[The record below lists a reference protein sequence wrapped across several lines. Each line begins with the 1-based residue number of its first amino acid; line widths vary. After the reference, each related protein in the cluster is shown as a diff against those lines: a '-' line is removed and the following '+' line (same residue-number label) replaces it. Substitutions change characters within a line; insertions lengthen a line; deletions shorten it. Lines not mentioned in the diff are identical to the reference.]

1 MRSGTHF
8 VLGLALCGAL
18 AAAGTV
24 SEAWDL
30 ATLSANGAKVADY
43 ALAHPTRANHR
54 DWTYGAFYA
63 GLTAFALAH
72 PERPYLDILR
82 QEGTNNAWRLDGGRP
97 FYAETHGIGQTWLE
111 LARVDDNL
119 EVAAPTR
126 AVFDYILENRS
137 RAPVVQRLP
146 NGTFSPNLLRWA
158 WSDALFMS
166 PPVWAKLAAL
176 TGEARYRDFLIG
188 EYRASAAR
196 LHDREMGLF
205 YRDYA
210 ARAKRSAHGAKVFW
224 GRGNGWVL
232 GGLPLV
238 LRELPPDLRTRP
250 FFLDLFR
257 GMSVKLKDLQRAD
270 GAWSPNLLDGRDPDL
285 PEMSATALFCFA
297 LAWGVN
303 NGLLDEADYVPCVR
317 RAWGALC
324 RAVTEEGTLGW
335 VQQAA
340 VGPSADF
347 DADSTAL
354 YAVGGYLLAATEIR
368 KYVVRAAHRDALLVT
383 VGPQP
388 RFGAVTV
395 AVPLADLALPVSV
408 TNLVVFDERDGAVVP
423 HQIVN
428 GKADGKTDRLL
439 FRTTLGACVPRRFW
453 VFADAALASGAT
465 NAAVAVDGLPGGDF
479 AYWRD
484 GRAFRAPREPAA
496 RRVRYAG
503 PVRTVV
509 EFEFQPV
516 DVGGG
521 ATVAERRTAM
531 RDRGARYVVCTS
543 SFTLSGAARLDGGPV
558 LALGER
564 GELTARPDLGWATAT
579 GCSARAAVS
588 TRSPAMLQGVGAGE
602 VALVRELPLDHPFV
616 WLYGTACDFTEAPAV
631 KVVKPIGLRPVNT
644 ERAEARGHGEWL

>member
-18 AAAGTV
+18 AATGTV

-111 LARVDDNL
+111 LARVDDDL
-119 EVAAPTR
+119 AVAAPTR

-196 LHDREMGLF
+196 LHDRETGLF
-205 YRDYA
+205 YRDYT

-238 LRELPPDLRTRP
+238 LRELPPDLRTRS

-257 GMSVKLKDLQRAD
+257 GMSAKVKTLQRAD

-303 NGLLDEADYVPCVR
+303 NGLLDEADYLPCVR

-324 RAVTEEGTLGW
+324 RAVSEEGRIGW

-340 VGPSADF
+340 VGPSANF
-347 DADSTAL
+347 GADSTAL

-368 KYVVRAAHRDALLVT
+368 KHVVRAAHRDAPLVT

-395 AVPLADLALPVSV
+395 EVPLADLALPVSV

-439 FRTTLGACVPRRFW
+439 FRTTLGACVPRRFQ

-479 AYWRD
+479 VYWHD
-484 GRAFRAPREPAA
+484 GRAIRAPREPAA
-496 RRVRYAG
+496 RRVRYVG

-521 ATVAERRTAM
+521 VTVEERRTAM

-579 GCSARAAVS
+579 GRSARAAVS

-644 ERAEARGHGEWL
+644 ERAEARGHGEWF

>member
-1 MRSGTHF
+1 MRKANRL

-18 AAAGTV
+18 AATGGV
-24 SEAWDL
+24 SEAWDP
-30 ATLSANGAKVADY
+30 ATLAANGAKVADY

-54 DWTYGAFYA
+54 DWTYGTFYA

-111 LARVDDNL
+111 LARVDDDPAA
-119 EVAAPTR
+119 AAPTR

-146 NGTFSPNLLRWA
+146 NGSFSPNLLRWA

-166 PPVWAKLAAL
+166 PPVWAKLAAF

-196 LHDREMGLF
+196 LYDREAGLF

-210 ARAKRSAHGAKVFW
+210 ARAKRSAHGAPVFW

-238 LRELPPDLRTRP
+238 LRELPPGLRTRP

-257 GMSVKLKDLQRAD
+257 GMSEKVKALQRAD

-303 NGLLDEADYVPCVR
+303 DGLLDEAEYLPCVR

-324 RAVTEEGTLGW
+324 RAVAEEGTLGW

-340 VGPSADF
+340 VGPSANF
-347 DADSTAL
+347 GAASTAL

-368 KYVVRAAHRDALLVT
+368 KYVVQAAHRDAPRVT

-395 AVPLADLALPVSV
+395 AVPLADLAPLPSV
-408 TNLVVFDERDGAVVP
+408 PHLVVFDERDGAVVP
-423 HQIVN
+423 HQVV
-428 GKADGKTDRLL
+428 DGGEGGALL
-439 FRTTLGACVPRRFW
+439 FRTTLGVDVPRRFR
-453 VFADAALASGAT
+453 VFADAALAPGAT
-465 NAAVAVDGLPGGDF
+465 NAVVAVDGLPGGDF

-484 GRAFRAPREPAA
+484 GRAFRAPRVPTA
-496 RRVRYAG
+496 RRVRCAG

-509 EFEFQPV
+509 ELDFPPV

-521 ATVAERRTAM
+521 VTVAERRTVT
-531 RDRGARYVVCTS
+531 RDRGARFAVCAS
-543 SFTLSGAARLDGGPV
+543 SFALSGAVRLDGGPV
-558 LALGER
+558 LALGEA
-564 GELTARPDLGWATAT
+564 GELAARPDLGWATAT
-579 GCSARAAVS
+579 GRSARAAVS
-588 TRSPAMLQGVGAGE
+588 TRSPAVLQGVGAGE

-616 WLYGTACDFTEAPAV
+616 WLHGVACDFVEAPAV
-631 KVVKPIGLRPVNT
+631 KVVRLN
-644 ERAEARGHGEWL
+644 E

>member
-1 MRSGTHF
+1 MRKANRL

-18 AAAGTV
+18 AATGGV
-24 SEAWDL
+24 SEAWDP
-30 ATLSANGAKVADY
+30 ATLAANGAKVADY

-54 DWTYGAFYA
+54 DWTYGTFYA

-111 LARVDDNL
+111 LARVDDDPAA
-119 EVAAPTR
+119 AAPTR

-146 NGTFSPNLLRWA
+146 NGSFSPNLLRWA

-196 LHDREMGLF
+196 LYDREAGLF

-210 ARAKRSAHGAKVFW
+210 ARAKRSAHGAPVFW

-238 LRELPPDLRTRP
+238 LRELPPGLRTRP

-257 GMSVKLKDLQRAD
+257 GMSEKVKALQRAD

-303 NGLLDEADYVPCVR
+303 DGLLDEAEYLPCVR

-324 RAVTEEGTLGW
+324 RAVAEEGTLGW

-340 VGPSADF
+340 VGPSANF
-347 DADSTAL
+347 GADSTAL

-368 KYVVRAAHRDALLVT
+368 KYVVQAAHRDAPRVT

-395 AVPLADLALPVSV
+395 AVPLADLAPLPSV
-408 TNLVVFDERDGAVVP
+408 PHLVVFDERDGAVVP
-423 HQIVN
+423 HQVV
-428 GKADGKTDRLL
+428 DGGEGGALL
-439 FRTTLGACVPRRFW
+439 FRTTLGVDVPRRFR
-453 VFADAALASGAT
+453 VFADAALAPGAT
-465 NAAVAVDGLPGGDF
+465 NAVVAVDGLPGGDF

-484 GRAFRAPREPAA
+484 GRAFRAPRVPTA
-496 RRVRYAG
+496 RRVRCAG

-509 EFEFQPV
+509 ELDFPPV

-521 ATVAERRTAM
+521 VTVAERRTVT
-531 RDRGARYVVCTS
+531 RDRGTRFAVCAS
-543 SFTLSGAARLDGGPV
+543 SFALSGAVRLDGGPV
-558 LALGER
+558 LALGEA
-564 GELTARPDLGWATAT
+564 GELAARPDLGWATAT
-579 GCSARAAVS
+579 GRSARAAVS
-588 TRSPAMLQGVGAGE
+588 TRSPAVLQGVGAGE

-616 WLYGTACDFTEAPAV
+616 WLHGVACDFVEAPAV
-631 KVVKPIGLRPVNT
+631 KVVKLN
-644 ERAEARGHGEWL
+644 E

>member
-1 MRSGTHF
+1 MRKANRL

-18 AAAGTV
+18 AATGGV
-24 SEAWDL
+24 SEAWDP
-30 ATLSANGAKVADY
+30 ATLAANGAKVADY

-54 DWTYGAFYA
+54 DWTYGTFYA

-111 LARVDDNL
+111 LARVDDDPAA
-119 EVAAPTR
+119 AAPTR

-146 NGTFSPNLLRWA
+146 NGSFSPNLLRWA

-166 PPVWAKLAAL
+166 PPVWAKLAAF

-196 LHDREMGLF
+196 LYDREAGLF

-210 ARAKRSAHGAKVFW
+210 ARAKRSAHGAPVFW

-238 LRELPPDLRTRP
+238 LRELPPGLRTRP

-257 GMSVKLKDLQRAD
+257 GMSEKVKSLQRAD

-303 NGLLDEADYVPCVR
+303 DGLLDEAEYLPCVR

-324 RAVTEEGTLGW
+324 RAVAEEGTLGW

-340 VGPSADF
+340 VGPSANF
-347 DADSTAL
+347 GAASTAL

-368 KYVVRAAHRDALLVT
+368 KYVVQAAHRDAPRVT

-395 AVPLADLALPVSV
+395 AVPLADLAPLPSV
-408 TNLVVFDERDGAVVP
+408 PHLVVFDERDGAVVP
-423 HQIVN
+423 HQVV
-428 GKADGKTDRLL
+428 DGGEGGALL
-439 FRTTLGACVPRRFW
+439 FRTTLGVDVPRRFR
-453 VFADAALASGAT
+453 VFADAALAPGAT
-465 NAAVAVDGLPGGDF
+465 NAVVAVDGLPGGDF

-484 GRAFRAPREPAA
+484 GRAFRAPRVPTA
-496 RRVRYAG
+496 RRVRCAG

-509 EFEFQPV
+509 ELDFPPV

-521 ATVAERRTAM
+521 VTVAERRTVT
-531 RDRGARYVVCTS
+531 RDRGARFAVCAS
-543 SFTLSGAARLDGGPV
+543 SFALSGAVRLDGGPV
-558 LALGER
+558 LALGEA
-564 GELTARPDLGWATAT
+564 GELAARPDLGWATAT
-579 GCSARAAVS
+579 GRSARAAVS
-588 TRSPAMLQGVGAGE
+588 TRSPAVLQGVGAGE

-616 WLYGTACDFTEAPAV
+616 WLHGVACDFVEAPAV
-631 KVVKPIGLRPVNT
+631 KVVKLN
-644 ERAEARGHGEWL
+644 E

>member
-1 MRSGTHF
+1 MRKANRL

-18 AAAGTV
+18 AATGGV
-24 SEAWDL
+24 SEAWDP
-30 ATLSANGAKVADY
+30 ATLAANGAKVADY

-54 DWTYGAFYA
+54 DWTYGTFYA

-111 LARVDDNL
+111 LARVDNDPAA
-119 EVAAPTR
+119 AAPTR

-146 NGTFSPNLLRWA
+146 NGSFSPNLLRWA

-196 LHDREMGLF
+196 LYDREAGLF

-210 ARAKRSAHGAKVFW
+210 ARAKRSAHGAPVFW

-238 LRELPPDLRTRP
+238 LRELPPGLRTRP

-257 GMSVKLKDLQRAD
+257 GMSEKVKALQRAD

-303 NGLLDEADYVPCVR
+303 GGLLDEAEYLPCVR

-324 RAVTEEGTLGW
+324 RSVAEEGTLGW

-340 VGPSADF
+340 VGPSANF
-347 DADSTAL
+347 GADSTAL

-368 KYVVRAAHRDALLVT
+368 KYVVQAAHRDAPRVT

-395 AVPLADLALPVSV
+395 AVPLADLAPLPSV
-408 TNLVVFDERDGAVVP
+408 PHLVVFDERDGAVVP
-423 HQIVN
+423 HQVV
-428 GKADGKTDRLL
+428 DGGEGGALL
-439 FRTTLGACVPRRFW
+439 FRTTLGVDVPRRFR
-453 VFADAALASGAT
+453 VFADAALAPGAT
-465 NAAVAVDGLPGGDF
+465 NAVVAVEGLPGGDF

-484 GRAFRAPREPAA
+484 GRAFRAPRVPAA
-496 RRVRYAG
+496 RRVRCAG

-509 EFEFQPV
+509 ELDFPPI

-521 ATVAERRTAM
+521 VTVAERRTVT
-531 RDRGARYVVCTS
+531 RDRGARFAVCAS
-543 SFTLSGAARLDGGPV
+543 SFALSGAVRLDGGPV
-558 LALGER
+558 LALGEA
-564 GELTARPDLGWATAT
+564 GELAARPDLGWATAT
-579 GCSARAAVS
+579 GRSARAAVS
-588 TRSPAMLQGVGAGE
+588 TRSPAVLQGVGAGE

-616 WLYGTACDFTEAPAV
+616 WLHGVACDFVEAPAV
-631 KVVKPIGLRPVNT
+631 KVVKLN
-644 ERAEARGHGEWL
+644 E

>member
-1 MRSGTHF
+1 MRKANRL

-18 AAAGTV
+18 AATGGV
-24 SEAWDL
+24 SEAWDP
-30 ATLSANGAKVADY
+30 ATLAANGAKVADY

-54 DWTYGAFYA
+54 DWTYGTFYA

-111 LARVDDNL
+111 LARVDDDPTA
-119 EVAAPTR
+119 AAPTR

-146 NGTFSPNLLRWA
+146 NGSFSPNLLRWA

-196 LHDREMGLF
+196 LYDREAGLF

-210 ARAKRSAHGAKVFW
+210 ARAKRSAHGAPVFW

-238 LRELPPDLRTRP
+238 LRELPPGLRTRP

-257 GMSVKLKDLQRAD
+257 GMSEKVKALQRAD

-303 NGLLDEADYVPCVR
+303 DGLLDEAEYLPCVR

-324 RAVTEEGTLGW
+324 RAVAEEGTLGW

-340 VGPSADF
+340 VGPSANF
-347 DADSTAL
+347 GADSTAL

-368 KYVVRAAHRDALLVT
+368 KYVVQAAHRDAPRVT

-395 AVPLADLALPVSV
+395 AVPLADLAPLPSV
-408 TNLVVFDERDGAVVP
+408 PHLVVFDERDGAVVP
-423 HQIVN
+423 HQVV
-428 GKADGKTDRLL
+428 DGGEGGALL
-439 FRTTLGACVPRRFW
+439 FRTTLGVDVPRRFR
-453 VFADAALASGAT
+453 VFADAALAPGAT
-465 NAAVAVDGLPGGDF
+465 NAVVAVDGLPGGDF

-484 GRAFRAPREPAA
+484 GRAFRAPRVPTA
-496 RRVRYAG
+496 RRVRCAG

-509 EFEFQPV
+509 ELDFPPV

-521 ATVAERRTAM
+521 VTVAERRTVT
-531 RDRGARYVVCTS
+531 RDRGTRFAVCAS
-543 SFTLSGAARLDGGPV
+543 SFALSGAVRLDGGPV
-558 LALGER
+558 LALGEA
-564 GELTARPDLGWATAT
+564 GELAARPDLGWATAT
-579 GCSARAAVS
+579 GRSARAAVS
-588 TRSPAMLQGVGAGE
+588 TRSPAVLQGVGAGE

-616 WLYGTACDFTEAPAV
+616 WLHGVACDFVEAPAV
-631 KVVKPIGLRPVNT
+631 KVVKLN
-644 ERAEARGHGEWL
+644 E

>member
-1 MRSGTHF
+1 MRKANRL

-18 AAAGTV
+18 AATGGV
-24 SEAWDL
+24 SEAWDP
-30 ATLSANGAKVADY
+30 ATLAANGAKVADY

-54 DWTYGAFYA
+54 DWTYGTFYA

-72 PERPYLDILR
+72 PERLYLDILR

-111 LARVDDNL
+111 LARVDDDPAA
-119 EVAAPTR
+119 AAPTR

-146 NGTFSPNLLRWA
+146 NGSFSPNLLRWA

-196 LHDREMGLF
+196 LYDREAGLF

-210 ARAKRSAHGAKVFW
+210 ARAKRSAHGAPVFW

-238 LRELPPDLRTRP
+238 LRELPPGLRTRP

-257 GMSVKLKDLQRAD
+257 GMSEKVKALQRAD

-303 NGLLDEADYVPCVR
+303 DGLLDEAEYLPCVR

-324 RAVTEEGTLGW
+324 RAVAEEGTLGW

-340 VGPSADF
+340 VGPSANF
-347 DADSTAL
+347 GADSTAL

-368 KYVVRAAHRDALLVT
+368 KYVVQAAHRDAPRVT

-395 AVPLADLALPVSV
+395 AVPLADLAPLPSV
-408 TNLVVFDERDGAVVP
+408 PHLVVFDERDGAVVP
-423 HQIVN
+423 HQVV
-428 GKADGKTDRLL
+428 DGGEGGAPGALL
-439 FRTTLGACVPRRFW
+439 FRTTLGVDVPRRFR
-453 VFADAALASGAT
+453 VFADAALAPGAT
-465 NAAVAVDGLPGGDF
+465 NAVVAVDGLPGGDF

-484 GRAFRAPREPAA
+484 GRAFRAPRVPTA
-496 RRVRYAG
+496 RRVRCAG

-509 EFEFQPV
+509 ELDFPPV
-516 DVGGG
+516 DVGEGV
-521 ATVAERRTAM
+521 TVAERRTVT
-531 RDRGARYVVCTS
+531 RDRGARFAVCAS
-543 SFTLSGAARLDGGPV
+543 SFALSGAVRLDGGPV
-558 LALGER
+558 LALGEA
-564 GELTARPDLGWATAT
+564 GELAARPDLGWATAT
-579 GCSARAAVS
+579 GRSARAAVS
-588 TRSPAMLQGVGAGE
+588 TRSPAVLQGVGAGE

-616 WLYGTACDFTEAPAV
+616 WLHGVACDFVEAPAV
-631 KVVKPIGLRPVNT
+631 KVVKLN
-644 ERAEARGHGEWL
+644 E

>member
-1 MRSGTHF
+1 MRKANRL

-18 AAAGTV
+18 AVTGGV
-24 SEAWDL
+24 SEAWDP
-30 ATLSANGAKVADY
+30 ATLAANGAKVADY

-54 DWTYGAFYA
+54 DWTYGTFYA

-111 LARVDDNL
+111 LARVDDDPAA
-119 EVAAPTR
+119 AAPTR

-146 NGTFSPNLLRWA
+146 NGSFSPNLLRWA

-196 LHDREMGLF
+196 LYDREAGLF

-210 ARAKRSAHGAKVFW
+210 ARAKRSAHGAPVFW

-238 LRELPPDLRTRP
+238 LRELPPGLRTRP

-257 GMSVKLKDLQRAD
+257 GMSEKVKALQRAD

-303 NGLLDEADYVPCVR
+303 DGLLDEAEYLPCVR

-324 RAVTEEGTLGW
+324 RAVAEEGTLGW

-340 VGPSADF
+340 VGPSANF
-347 DADSTAL
+347 GAASTAL

-368 KYVVRAAHRDALLVT
+368 KYVVQAAHRDAPRVT

-395 AVPLADLALPVSV
+395 AVPLADLAPLPSV
-408 TNLVVFDERDGAVVP
+408 PHLVVFDERDGAVVP
-423 HQIVN
+423 HQVV
-428 GKADGKTDRLL
+428 DGGEGGALL
-439 FRTTLGACVPRRFW
+439 FRTTLGVDVPRRFR
-453 VFADAALASGAT
+453 VFADAALAPGAT
-465 NAAVAVDGLPGGDF
+465 NAVVAVDGLPGGDF

-484 GRAFRAPREPAA
+484 GRAFRAPRVPTA
-496 RRVRYAG
+496 RRVRCAG

-509 EFEFQPV
+509 ELDFPPV

-521 ATVAERRTAM
+521 VTVAERRTVT
-531 RDRGARYVVCTS
+531 RDRGARFAVCAS
-543 SFTLSGAARLDGGPV
+543 SFALSGAVRLDGGPV
-558 LALGER
+558 LALGEA
-564 GELTARPDLGWATAT
+564 GELAARPDLGWATAT
-579 GCSARAAVS
+579 GRSARAAVS
-588 TRSPAMLQGVGAGE
+588 TRSPAVLQGVGAGE

-616 WLYGTACDFTEAPAV
+616 WLHGVACDFVEAPAV
-631 KVVKPIGLRPVNT
+631 KVVKLN
-644 ERAEARGHGEWL
+644 E

>member
-1 MRSGTHF
+1 MRKANRL

-18 AAAGTV
+18 ATTGGV
-24 SEAWDL
+24 SEAWDP
-30 ATLSANGAKVADY
+30 ATLAANGAKVADY

-54 DWTYGAFYA
+54 DWTYGTFYA

-111 LARVDDNL
+111 LARVDDDPAA
-119 EVAAPTR
+119 AAPTR

-146 NGTFSPNLLRWA
+146 NGSFSPNLLRWA

-196 LHDREMGLF
+196 LYDREAGLF

-210 ARAKRSAHGAKVFW
+210 ARAKRSAHGAPVFW

-238 LRELPPDLRTRP
+238 LRELPPDLRARP

-257 GMSVKLKDLQRAD
+257 GMSEKVKALQRAD

-303 NGLLDEADYVPCVR
+303 DGLLDEAEYLPCVR

-324 RAVTEEGTLGW
+324 RAVAEEGTLGW

-340 VGPSADF
+340 VGPSANF
-347 DADSTAL
+347 GAASTAL

-368 KYVVRAAHRDALLVT
+368 KYVVQAAHRDAPRVT

-395 AVPLADLALPVSV
+395 AVPLADLAPLPSV
-408 TNLVVFDERDGAVVP
+408 PHLVVFDERDGAVVP
-423 HQIVN
+423 HQVV
-428 GKADGKTDRLL
+428 DGGEGGALL
-439 FRTTLGACVPRRFW
+439 FRTTLGVDVPRRFR
-453 VFADAALASGAT
+453 VFADAALAPGAT
-465 NAAVAVDGLPGGDF
+465 NAVVAVDGLPGGDF

-484 GRAFRAPREPAA
+484 GRAFRAPRVPTA
-496 RRVRYAG
+496 RRVRCAG

-509 EFEFQPV
+509 ELDFPPV
-516 DVGGG
+516 DVGEGV
-521 ATVAERRTAM
+521 TVAERRTVT
-531 RDRGARYVVCTS
+531 RDRGARFAVCAS
-543 SFTLSGAARLDGGPV
+543 SFALSGAVRLDGGPV
-558 LALGER
+558 LALGEA
-564 GELTARPDLGWATAT
+564 GELAARPDLGWATAT
-579 GCSARAAVS
+579 GRSARAAVS
-588 TRSPAMLQGVGAGE
+588 TRSPAVLQGVGAGE

-616 WLYGTACDFTEAPAV
+616 WLHGVACDFVEAPAV
-631 KVVKPIGLRPVNT
+631 KVVKLN
-644 ERAEARGHGEWL
+644 E

>member
-1 MRSGTHF
+1 MRKANRL

-18 AAAGTV
+18 AVTGGV
-24 SEAWDL
+24 SEAWDP
-30 ATLSANGAKVADY
+30 ATLAANGAKVADY

-54 DWTYGAFYA
+54 DWTYGTFYA

-111 LARVDDNL
+111 LARVDDDPAA
-119 EVAAPTR
+119 AAPTR

-146 NGTFSPNLLRWA
+146 NGSFSPNLLRWA

-196 LHDREMGLF
+196 LYDREAGLF

-210 ARAKRSAHGAKVFW
+210 ARAKRSAHGAPVFW

-238 LRELPPDLRTRP
+238 LRELPPGLRTRP

-257 GMSVKLKDLQRAD
+257 GMSEKVKALQRAD

-303 NGLLDEADYVPCVR
+303 DGLLDEAEYLPCVR

-324 RAVTEEGTLGW
+324 RAVAEEGTLGW

-340 VGPSADF
+340 VGPSANF
-347 DADSTAL
+347 GADSTAL

-368 KYVVRAAHRDALLVT
+368 KYVVQAAHRDAPRVT

-395 AVPLADLALPVSV
+395 AVPLADLAPLPSV
-408 TNLVVFDERDGAVVP
+408 PHLVVFDERDGAVVP
-423 HQIVN
+423 HQVV
-428 GKADGKTDRLL
+428 DGGEGGALL
-439 FRTTLGACVPRRFW
+439 FRTTLGVDVPRRFR
-453 VFADAALASGAT
+453 VFADAALAPGAT
-465 NAAVAVDGLPGGDF
+465 NAVVAVDGLPGGDF

-484 GRAFRAPREPAA
+484 GRAFRAPRVPTA
-496 RRVRYAG
+496 RRVRCAG

-509 EFEFQPV
+509 ELDFPPV
-516 DVGGG
+516 DVGEGV
-521 ATVAERRTAM
+521 TVAERRTVT
-531 RDRGARYVVCTS
+531 RDRGARFAVCAS
-543 SFTLSGAARLDGGPV
+543 SFALSGAVRLDGGPV
-558 LALGER
+558 LALGEA
-564 GELTARPDLGWATAT
+564 GELAARPDLGWATAT
-579 GCSARAAVS
+579 GRSARAAVS
-588 TRSPAMLQGVGAGE
+588 TRSPAVLQGVGAGE

-616 WLYGTACDFTEAPAV
+616 WLHGVACDFVEAPAV
-631 KVVKPIGLRPVNT
+631 KVVKLN
-644 ERAEARGHGEWL
+644 E

>member
-1 MRSGTHF
+1 MRKANRL

-18 AAAGTV
+18 AATGGV
-24 SEAWDL
+24 SEAWDP
-30 ATLSANGAKVADY
+30 ATLAANGAKVADY

-54 DWTYGAFYA
+54 DWTYGTFYA

-111 LARVDDNL
+111 LARVDDDL
-119 EVAAPTR
+119 AAAAPTR

-146 NGTFSPNLLRWA
+146 NGSFSPNLLRWA

-196 LHDREMGLF
+196 LYDREAGLF

-210 ARAKRSAHGAKVFW
+210 ARAKRSAHGAPVFW

-238 LRELPPDLRTRP
+238 LRELPPGLRTRP

-257 GMSVKLKDLQRAD
+257 GMSEKVKALQRAD

-303 NGLLDEADYVPCVR
+303 DGLLDEAEYLPCVR

-324 RAVTEEGTLGW
+324 RAVAEEGTLGW

-340 VGPSADF
+340 VGPSANF
-347 DADSTAL
+347 GADSTAL

-368 KYVVRAAHRDALLVT
+368 KYVVQAAHRDAPRVT

-395 AVPLADLALPVSV
+395 AVPLADLAPLPSV
-408 TNLVVFDERDGAVVP
+408 PHLVVFDERDGAVVP
-423 HQIVN
+423 HQVV
-428 GKADGKTDRLL
+428 DGGEGGALL
-439 FRTTLGACVPRRFW
+439 FRTTLGVDVPRRFR
-453 VFADAALASGAT
+453 VFADAALAPGAT
-465 NAAVAVDGLPGGDF
+465 NAVVAVDGLPGGDF

-484 GRAFRAPREPAA
+484 GRAFRAPRVPTA
-496 RRVRYAG
+496 RRVRCAG

-509 EFEFQPV
+509 ELDFPPV

-521 ATVAERRTAM
+521 VTVAERRTVT
-531 RDRGARYVVCTS
+531 RDRGTRFAVCAS
-543 SFTLSGAARLDGGPV
+543 SFALSGAVRLDGGPV
-558 LALGER
+558 LALGEA
-564 GELTARPDLGWATAT
+564 GELAARPDLGWATAT
-579 GCSARAAVS
+579 GRSARAAVS
-588 TRSPAMLQGVGAGE
+588 TRSPAVLQGVGAGE

-616 WLYGTACDFTEAPAV
+616 WLHGVACDFVEAPAV
-631 KVVKPIGLRPVNT
+631 KVVKLN
-644 ERAEARGHGEWL
+644 E

>member
-1 MRSGTHF
+1 MRKANRL

-18 AAAGTV
+18 AATGGV
-24 SEAWDL
+24 SEAWDP
-30 ATLSANGAKVADY
+30 ATLAANGAKVADY

-54 DWTYGAFYA
+54 DWTYGTFYA

-111 LARVDDNL
+111 LARVDDDPAA
-119 EVAAPTR
+119 AAPTR

-146 NGTFSPNLLRWA
+146 NGSFSPNLLRWA

-196 LHDREMGLF
+196 LYDREAGLF

-210 ARAKRSAHGAKVFW
+210 ARAKRSAHGAPVFW

-238 LRELPPDLRTRP
+238 LRELPPGLRTRP

-257 GMSVKLKDLQRAD
+257 GMSEKVKALQRAD

-303 NGLLDEADYVPCVR
+303 GGLLDEAEYLPCVR

-324 RAVTEEGTLGW
+324 RAVAEEGTLGW

-340 VGPSADF
+340 VGPSANF
-347 DADSTAL
+347 GADSTAL

-368 KYVVRAAHRDALLVT
+368 KYVVQAAHRDAPRVT
-383 VGPQP
+383 VGAVRPPP
-388 RFGAVTV
+388 RRLRRTGRRGGA
-395 AVPLADLALPVSV
+395 APGRGRRGGRRARRAPLPDDAGGGRAALFPGLRRRGVGAWR
-408 TNLVVFDERDGAVVP
+408 DERGGRGGWSAGRGF
-423 HQIVN
+423 H
-428 GKADGKTDRLL
+428 LL
-439 FRTTLGACVPRRFW
+439 
-453 VFADAALASGAT
+453 
-465 NAAVAVDGLPGGDF
+465 
-479 AYWRD
+479 
-484 GRAFRAPREPAA
+484 A
-496 RRVRYAG
+496 RR
-503 PVRTVV
+503 
-509 EFEFQPV
+509 
-516 DVGGG
+516 
-521 ATVAERRTAM
+521 
-531 RDRGARYVVCTS
+531 ARVPCAACAD
-543 SFTLSGAARLDGGPV
+543 GAARAVCGTGAD
-558 LALGER
+558 R
-564 GELTARPDLGWATAT
+564 GR
-579 GCSARAAVS
+579 
-588 TRSPAMLQGVGAGE
+588 TRLPAG
-602 VALVRELPLDHPFV
+602 
-616 WLYGTACDFTEAPAV
+616 
-631 KVVKPIGLRPVNT
+631 
-644 ERAEARGHGEWL
+644 

>member
-1 MRSGTHF
+1 MRKANRL

-18 AAAGTV
+18 AATGGV
-24 SEAWDL
+24 SEAWDP
-30 ATLSANGAKVADY
+30 ATLAANGAKVADY

-54 DWTYGAFYA
+54 DWTYGTFYA

-111 LARVDDNL
+111 LARVDDDPAA
-119 EVAAPTR
+119 AAPTR

-146 NGTFSPNLLRWA
+146 NGSFSPNLLRWA

-196 LHDREMGLF
+196 LYDREAGLF

-210 ARAKRSAHGAKVFW
+210 ARAKRSAHGAPVFW

-238 LRELPPDLRTRP
+238 LRELPPGLRTRP

-257 GMSVKLKDLQRAD
+257 GMSEKVKALQRAD

-303 NGLLDEADYVPCVR
+303 DGLLDEAEYLPCVR

-324 RAVTEEGTLGW
+324 RAVAEEGTLGW

-340 VGPSADF
+340 VGPSANF
-347 DADSTAL
+347 GADSTAL

-368 KYVVRAAHRDALLVT
+368 KYVVQAAHRDAPRVT

-395 AVPLADLALPVSV
+395 TVPLADLAPLPSV
-408 TNLVVFDERDGAVVP
+408 PHLVVFDERDGAVVP
-423 HQIVN
+423 HQVV
-428 GKADGKTDRLL
+428 DGGEGGALL
-439 FRTTLGACVPRRFW
+439 FRTTLGVDVPRRFR
-453 VFADAALASGAT
+453 VFADAALAPGAT
-465 NAAVAVDGLPGGDF
+465 NAVVAVDGLPGGDF

-484 GRAFRAPREPAA
+484 GRAFRAPRVPTA
-496 RRVRYAG
+496 RRVRCAG

-509 EFEFQPV
+509 ELDFPPV
-516 DVGGG
+516 DVGEGV
-521 ATVAERRTAM
+521 TVAERRTVT
-531 RDRGARYVVCTS
+531 RDRGTRFAVCAS
-543 SFTLSGAARLDGGPV
+543 SFALSGAVRLDGGPV
-558 LALGER
+558 LALGEA
-564 GELTARPDLGWATAT
+564 GELAARPDLGWATAT
-579 GCSARAAVS
+579 GRSARAAVS
-588 TRSPAMLQGVGAGE
+588 TRSPAVLQGVGAGE

-616 WLYGTACDFTEAPAV
+616 WLHGVACDFVEAPAV
-631 KVVKPIGLRPVNT
+631 KVVKLS
-644 ERAEARGHGEWL
+644 E

>member
-1 MRSGTHF
+1 MRKANRL

-18 AAAGTV
+18 AATGGV
-24 SEAWDL
+24 SEAWDP
-30 ATLSANGAKVADY
+30 ATLAANGAKVADY

-54 DWTYGAFYA
+54 DWTYGTFYA

-111 LARVDDNL
+111 LARVDDDPAA
-119 EVAAPTR
+119 AAPTR

-146 NGTFSPNLLRWA
+146 NGSFSPNLLRWA

-196 LHDREMGLF
+196 LYDREAGLF

-210 ARAKRSAHGAKVFW
+210 ARAKRSAHGAPVFW

-238 LRELPPDLRTRP
+238 LRELPPGLRTRP

-257 GMSVKLKDLQRAD
+257 GMSEKVKALQRAD

-303 NGLLDEADYVPCVR
+303 DGLLDEAEYLPCVR

-324 RAVTEEGTLGW
+324 RAVAEEGTLGW

-340 VGPSADF
+340 VGPSANF
-347 DADSTAL
+347 GADSTAL

-368 KYVVRAAHRDALLVT
+368 KYVVQAAHRDAPRVT

-395 AVPLADLALPVSV
+395 AVPLADLAPLPSV
-408 TNLVVFDERDGAVVP
+408 PHLVVFDERDGAVVP
-423 HQIVN
+423 HQVV
-428 GKADGKTDRLL
+428 DGGEGGAPGALL
-439 FRTTLGACVPRRFW
+439 FRTTLGVDVPRRFR
-453 VFADAALASGAT
+453 VFADAALAPGAT
-465 NAAVAVDGLPGGDF
+465 NAVVAVDGLPGGDF

-484 GRAFRAPREPAA
+484 GRAFRAPRVPTA
-496 RRVRYAG
+496 RRVRCAG

-509 EFEFQPV
+509 ELDFPPV

-521 ATVAERRTAM
+521 VTVAERRTVT
-531 RDRGARYVVCTS
+531 RDRGARFAVCAS
-543 SFTLSGAARLDGGPV
+543 SFALSGAVRLDGGPV
-558 LALGER
+558 LALGEA
-564 GELTARPDLGWATAT
+564 GELAARPDLGWATAT
-579 GCSARAAVS
+579 GRSARAAVS
-588 TRSPAMLQGVGAGE
+588 TRSPAVLQGVGAGE

-616 WLYGTACDFTEAPAV
+616 WLHGVACDFVEAPAV
-631 KVVKPIGLRPVNT
+631 KVVKLSD
-644 ERAEARGHGEWL
+644 

>member
-1 MRSGTHF
+1 MRKANRL

-18 AAAGTV
+18 AATGGV
-24 SEAWDL
+24 SEAWDP
-30 ATLSANGAKVADY
+30 ATLAANGAKVADY

-54 DWTYGAFYA
+54 DWTYGTFYA

-111 LARVDDNL
+111 LARVDDDPAA
-119 EVAAPTR
+119 AAPTR

-146 NGTFSPNLLRWA
+146 NGSFSPNLLRWA

-196 LHDREMGLF
+196 LYDREAGLF

-210 ARAKRSAHGAKVFW
+210 ARAKRSAHGAPVFW

-238 LRELPPDLRTRP
+238 LRELPPGLRTRP

-257 GMSVKLKDLQRAD
+257 GMSEKVKALQRAD

-303 NGLLDEADYVPCVR
+303 DGLLDEAEYLPCVR

-324 RAVTEEGTLGW
+324 RAVAEEGRLGW
-335 VQQAA
+335 V
-340 VGPSADF
+340 
-347 DADSTAL
+347 
-354 YAVGGYLLAATEIR
+354 
-368 KYVVRAAHRDALLVT
+368 
-383 VGPQP
+383 
-388 RFGAVTV
+388 
-395 AVPLADLALPVSV
+395 
-408 TNLVVFDERDGAVVP
+408 
-423 HQIVN
+423 
-428 GKADGKTDRLL
+428 
-439 FRTTLGACVPRRFW
+439 
-453 VFADAALASGAT
+453 
-465 NAAVAVDGLPGGDF
+465 
-479 AYWRD
+479 
-484 GRAFRAPREPAA
+484 
-496 RRVRYAG
+496 
-503 PVRTVV
+503 
-509 EFEFQPV
+509 
-516 DVGGG
+516 
-521 ATVAERRTAM
+521 
-531 RDRGARYVVCTS
+531 
-543 SFTLSGAARLDGGPV
+543 
-558 LALGER
+558 
-564 GELTARPDLGWATAT
+564 
-579 GCSARAAVS
+579 
-588 TRSPAMLQGVGAGE
+588 
-602 VALVRELPLDHPFV
+602 
-616 WLYGTACDFTEAPAV
+616 
-631 KVVKPIGLRPVNT
+631 
-644 ERAEARGHGEWL
+644 

>member
-1 MRSGTHF
+1 MRKANRL

-18 AAAGTV
+18 AATGGV
-24 SEAWDL
+24 SEAWDP
-30 ATLSANGAKVADY
+30 ATLAANGAKVADY

-54 DWTYGAFYA
+54 DWTYGTFYA

-111 LARVDDNL
+111 LARVDDDPAA
-119 EVAAPTR
+119 AAPTR

-146 NGTFSPNLLRWA
+146 NGSFSPNLLRWA

-196 LHDREMGLF
+196 LYDREAGLF

-210 ARAKRSAHGAKVFW
+210 ARAKRSAHGAPVFW

-238 LRELPPDLRTRP
+238 LRELPPGLRTRP

-257 GMSVKLKDLQRAD
+257 GMSEKMKALQRAD

-303 NGLLDEADYVPCVR
+303 DGLLDEAEYLPCVR

-324 RAVTEEGTLGW
+324 RAVAEEGTLGW

-340 VGPSADF
+340 VGPSANF
-347 DADSTAL
+347 GADSTAL

-368 KYVVRAAHRDALLVT
+368 KYVVQAAHRDAPRVT

-395 AVPLADLALPVSV
+395 AVPLADLAPLPSV
-408 TNLVVFDERDGAVVP
+408 PHLVVFDERDGAVVP
-423 HQIVN
+423 HQVV
-428 GKADGKTDRLL
+428 DGGEGGALL
-439 FRTTLGACVPRRFW
+439 FRTTLGVDVLRRFR
-453 VFADAALASGAT
+453 VFADAALAPGAT
-465 NAAVAVDGLPGGDF
+465 NAVVAVDGLPGGDF

-484 GRAFRAPREPAA
+484 GRAFRAPRVPTA
-496 RRVRYAG
+496 RRVRCAG

-509 EFEFQPV
+509 ELDFPPI

-521 ATVAERRTAM
+521 VTVAERRTVT
-531 RDRGARYVVCTS
+531 RDRGTRFAVCAS
-543 SFTLSGAARLDGGPV
+543 SFALSGAVRLDGGPV
-558 LALGER
+558 LALGEA
-564 GELTARPDLGWATAT
+564 GELAARPDLGWATAT
-579 GCSARAAVS
+579 GRSARAAVS
-588 TRSPAMLQGVGAGE
+588 TRSPAVLQGVGAGE

-616 WLYGTACDFTEAPAV
+616 WLHGVACDFVEAPAV
-631 KVVKPIGLRPVNT
+631 KVVKLN
-644 ERAEARGHGEWL
+644 E

>member
-1 MRSGTHF
+1 MRKANRL

-18 AAAGTV
+18 AATGGV
-24 SEAWDL
+24 SEAWDP
-30 ATLSANGAKVADY
+30 ATLAANGAKVADY

-54 DWTYGAFYA
+54 DWTYGTFYA

-111 LARVDDNL
+111 LARVDDDPAA
-119 EVAAPTR
+119 AAPTR

-146 NGTFSPNLLRWA
+146 NGSFSPNLLRWA

-196 LHDREMGLF
+196 LYDREAGLF

-210 ARAKRSAHGAKVFW
+210 ARAKRSAHGAPVFW

-238 LRELPPDLRTRP
+238 LRELPPGLRTRP

-257 GMSVKLKDLQRAD
+257 GMSEKVKALQRAD

-303 NGLLDEADYVPCVR
+303 DGLLDEAEYLPCVR

-324 RAVTEEGTLGW
+324 RAVAEEGTLGW

-340 VGPSADF
+340 VGPSANF
-347 DADSTAL
+347 GADSTAL

-368 KYVVRAAHRDALLVT
+368 KYVVQAAHRDAPRVT

-395 AVPLADLALPVSV
+395 AVPLADLAPLPSV
-408 TNLVVFDERDGAVVP
+408 PHLVVFDERDGAVVP
-423 HQIVN
+423 HQVV
-428 GKADGKTDRLL
+428 DGGEGGALL
-439 FRTTLGACVPRRFW
+439 FRTTLGVDVPRRFR
-453 VFADAALASGAT
+453 VFADAALAPGAT
-465 NAAVAVDGLPGGDF
+465 NAVVAVDGLPGGDF

-484 GRAFRAPREPAA
+484 GRAFRAPRVPTA
-496 RRVRYAG
+496 RRVRCAG

-509 EFEFQPV
+509 ELDFPPI

-521 ATVAERRTAM
+521 VTVAERRTVT
-531 RDRGARYVVCTS
+531 RDRGARFAVCAS
-543 SFTLSGAARLDGGPV
+543 SFALSGAVRLDGGPV
-558 LALGER
+558 LALGEA
-564 GELTARPDLGWATAT
+564 GELAARPDLGWATAT
-579 GCSARAAVS
+579 GRSARAAVS
-588 TRSPAMLQGVGAGE
+588 TRSPAVLQGVGAGE

-616 WLYGTACDFTEAPAV
+616 WLHGVACDFVEAPAV
-631 KVVKPIGLRPVNT
+631 KVVKLN
-644 ERAEARGHGEWL
+644 E

>member
-1 MRSGTHF
+1 MRKANRL

-18 AAAGTV
+18 AATGGV
-24 SEAWDL
+24 SEAWDP
-30 ATLSANGAKVADY
+30 ATLAANGAKVADY

-54 DWTYGAFYA
+54 DWTYGTFYA

-111 LARVDDNL
+111 LARVDDDPAA
-119 EVAAPTR
+119 AAPTR

-146 NGTFSPNLLRWA
+146 NGSFSPNLLRWA

-196 LHDREMGLF
+196 LYDREAGLF

-210 ARAKRSAHGAKVFW
+210 ARAKRSAHGAPVFW

-238 LRELPPDLRTRP
+238 LRELPPGLRTRP

-257 GMSVKLKDLQRAD
+257 GMSEKVKALQRAD

-303 NGLLDEADYVPCVR
+303 DGLLDEAEYLPCVR

-324 RAVTEEGTLGW
+324 RAVAEEGTLGW

-340 VGPSADF
+340 VGPSANF
-347 DADSTAL
+347 GAASTAL

-368 KYVVRAAHRDALLVT
+368 KYVVQAAHRDAPRVT

-395 AVPLADLALPVSV
+395 AVPLADLAPLPSV
-408 TNLVVFDERDGAVVP
+408 PHLVVFDERDGAVVP
-423 HQIVN
+423 HQVV
-428 GKADGKTDRLL
+428 DGGEGGALL
-439 FRTTLGACVPRRFW
+439 FRTTLGVDVPRRFR
-453 VFADAALASGAT
+453 VFADAALAPGAT
-465 NAAVAVDGLPGGDF
+465 NAVVAVDGLPGGDF

-484 GRAFRAPREPAA
+484 GRAFRAPHVPTA
-496 RRVRYAG
+496 RRVRCAG

-509 EFEFQPV
+509 ELDFPPV

-521 ATVAERRTAM
+521 VTVAERRTVT
-531 RDRGARYVVCTS
+531 RDRGARFAVCAS
-543 SFTLSGAARLDGGPV
+543 SFALSGAVRLDGGPV
-558 LALGER
+558 LALGEA
-564 GELTARPDLGWATAT
+564 GELAARPDLGWATAT
-579 GCSARAAVS
+579 GRSARAAVS
-588 TRSPAMLQGVGAGE
+588 TRSPAVLQGVGAGE

-616 WLYGTACDFTEAPAV
+616 WLHGVACDFVEAPAV
-631 KVVKPIGLRPVNT
+631 KVVKLN
-644 ERAEARGHGEWL
+644 E

>member
-1 MRSGTHF
+1 MRKANRL

-18 AAAGTV
+18 AATGGV
-24 SEAWDL
+24 SEAWDP
-30 ATLSANGAKVADY
+30 ATLAANGAKVADY

-54 DWTYGAFYA
+54 DWTYGTFYA

-111 LARVDDNL
+111 LARVDDDPAA
-119 EVAAPTR
+119 AAPTR

-146 NGTFSPNLLRWA
+146 NGSFSPNLLRWA

-196 LHDREMGLF
+196 LYDREAGLF

-210 ARAKRSAHGAKVFW
+210 ARAKRSAHGAPVFW

-238 LRELPPDLRTRP
+238 LRELPPGLRTRP

-257 GMSVKLKDLQRAD
+257 GMSEKVKALQRAD

-303 NGLLDEADYVPCVR
+303 GGLLDEAEYLPCVR

-324 RAVTEEGTLGW
+324 RAVAEEGTLGW

-340 VGPSADF
+340 VGPSANF
-347 DADSTAL
+347 GADSTAL

-368 KYVVRAAHRDALLVT
+368 KYVVQAAHRDAPRVT

-395 AVPLADLALPVSV
+395 AVPLADLAPLPSV
-408 TNLVVFDERDGAVVP
+408 PHLVVFDERDGAVVP
-423 HQIVN
+423 HQVV
-428 GKADGKTDRLL
+428 DGGEGGAPGALL
-439 FRTTLGACVPRRFW
+439 FRTTLGVDVPRRFR
-453 VFADAALASGAT
+453 VFADAALAPGAT
-465 NAAVAVDGLPGGDF
+465 NAVVAVDGLPGGDF

-484 GRAFRAPREPAA
+484 GRAFRAPRVPTA
-496 RRVRYAG
+496 RRVRCAG

-509 EFEFQPV
+509 ELDFPPV
-516 DVGGG
+516 DVGEGV
-521 ATVAERRTAM
+521 TVAERRTVT
-531 RDRGARYVVCTS
+531 RDRGARFAVCAS
-543 SFTLSGAARLDGGPV
+543 SFALSGAVRLDGGPV
-558 LALGER
+558 LALGEA
-564 GELTARPDLGWATAT
+564 GELAARPDLGWATAT
-579 GCSARAAVS
+579 DRSARAAVS
-588 TRSPAMLQGVGAGE
+588 TRSPAVLQGVGAGE

-616 WLYGTACDFTEAPAV
+616 WLHGVACDFVEAPAV
-631 KVVKPIGLRPVNT
+631 KVVKLN
-644 ERAEARGHGEWL
+644 E

>member
-1 MRSGTHF
+1 MRKANRL

-18 AAAGTV
+18 AATGGV
-24 SEAWDL
+24 SEAWDP
-30 ATLSANGAKVADY
+30 ATLAANGAKVADY

-54 DWTYGAFYA
+54 DWTYGTFYA

-111 LARVDDNL
+111 LARVDDDPAA
-119 EVAAPTR
+119 AAPTR

-146 NGTFSPNLLRWA
+146 NGSFSPNLLRWA

-196 LHDREMGLF
+196 LYDREAGLF

-210 ARAKRSAHGAKVFW
+210 ARAKRSAHGAPVFW

-238 LRELPPDLRTRP
+238 LRELPPGLRTRP

-257 GMSVKLKDLQRAD
+257 GMSEKVKALQRAD

-303 NGLLDEADYVPCVR
+303 DGLLDEADYLPCVR

-324 RAVTEEGTLGW
+324 RAVAEEGTLGW

-340 VGPSADF
+340 VGPSANF
-347 DADSTAL
+347 GADSTAL
-354 YAVGGYLLAATEIR
+354 YAVGGYLLAVTEIR
-368 KYVVRAAHRDALLVT
+368 KYVVQAAHRDAPRVT

-395 AVPLADLALPVSV
+395 AVPLADLAPLPSV
-408 TNLVVFDERDGAVVP
+408 PHLVVFDERDGAVVP
-423 HQIVN
+423 HQVV
-428 GKADGKTDRLL
+428 DGGEGGAPGALL
-439 FRTTLGACVPRRFW
+439 FRTTLGADVPRRFR
-453 VFADAALASGAT
+453 VFADAALAPGAT
-465 NAAVAVDGLPGGDF
+465 NAVVAVDGLPGGDF

-484 GRAFRAPREPAA
+484 GRAFRAPRVPTA
-496 RRVRYAG
+496 RRVRCAG

-509 EFEFQPV
+509 ELDFPPV
-516 DVGGG
+516 DVGEGV
-521 ATVAERRTAM
+521 TVAERRTVT
-531 RDRGARYVVCTS
+531 RDRGARFAVCAS
-543 SFTLSGAARLDGGPV
+543 SFTLSGAVRLDGGPV
-558 LALGER
+558 LALGEA
-564 GELTARPDLGWATAT
+564 GELAARPDLGWATAT
-579 GCSARAAVS
+579 GRSARAAVS
-588 TRSPAMLQGVGAGE
+588 TRSPAVLQGVGAGE

-616 WLYGTACDFTEAPAV
+616 WLHGVACDFVEAPAV
-631 KVVKPIGLRPVNT
+631 KVVKLS
-644 ERAEARGHGEWL
+644 E